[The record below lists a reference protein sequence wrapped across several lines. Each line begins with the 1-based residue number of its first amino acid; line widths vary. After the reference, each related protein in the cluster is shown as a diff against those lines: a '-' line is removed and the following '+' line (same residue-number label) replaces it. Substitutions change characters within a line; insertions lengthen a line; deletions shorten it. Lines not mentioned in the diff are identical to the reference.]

1 MLGSP
6 LATSEDVIDVV
17 SNVWTERVGYMMI
30 KGNTDGIDIGHF
42 EDFRGSCKL
51 GREVPVS
58 TEVLNIQYHL

>member
-1 MLGSP
+1 M
-6 LATSEDVIDVV
+6 IDVV